1 MPSSKFSLPTT
12 QQEAQK
18 QLQGFFE
25 RAVKARIK
33 YQLFCESVEMPD
45 EEFWNNNFNTLV
57 NSPAF
62 LQWVNQVRNTFGL
75 EVNEVVKDNVIL
87 NFGGKTLKVHPEKGK
102 K

>member
-12 QQEAQK
+12 QHEAQK

-25 RAVKARIK
+25 RAVKAKIK
-33 YQLFCESVEMPD
+33 YDLFCESVEMPAED
-45 EEFWNNNFNTLV
+45 FWNHNFNILV

-75 EVNEVVKDNVIL
+75 DVNEVVKDNVIL
-87 NFGGKTLKVHPEKGK
+87 DFGNVELKVHPEKGK